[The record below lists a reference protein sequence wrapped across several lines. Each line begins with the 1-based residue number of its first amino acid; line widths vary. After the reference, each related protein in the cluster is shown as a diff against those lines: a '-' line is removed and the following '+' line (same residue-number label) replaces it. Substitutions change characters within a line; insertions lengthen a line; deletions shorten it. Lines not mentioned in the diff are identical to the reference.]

1 MDLPDVHTLYDV
13 IEHTWPA
20 AARRPLG
27 PWTIRDGAGG
37 GKRVSAATG
46 SSADLSAIQQAETA
60 MSALNQ
66 PHLFM
71 IRQGDAALDAALA
84 RRGYIVVDPVNLYAC
99 PITTLSETPAAPMSG
114 FAIWPPLAIMSEL
127 WAAGGI
133 DAPRLAVMDRAALPK
148 TSILARVRDRAAGCA
163 FVAIHRQIAMIHA
176 IEVTPTLRRN
186 GAGNNI
192 MRTAAGW
199 AQDQG
204 ARYFSLVVTDANAA
218 ANALYCQAGL
228 TMVGH
233 YHYRMRQD
241 Q

>member
-1 MDLPDVHTLYDV
+1 MTLPDVHTLYDV

-20 AARRPLG
+20 ATRARLG

-46 SSADLSAIQQAETA
+46 SSADVAAIKQAEAA
-60 MSALNQ
+60 MADLGQ

-71 IRQGDAALDAALA
+71 IRQGDGALDSALA
-84 RRGYIVVDPVNLYAC
+84 RRGYRVIDPVNLYAC
-99 PITTLSETPAAPMSG
+99 PIATLTDVPAAPMSG
-114 FAIWPPLAIMSEL
+114 FAIWPPLAIMAET
-127 WAAGGI
+127 WAEGGI
-133 DAPRLAVMDRAALPK
+133 DAARLAVMDRAAAPK
-148 TSILARVRDRAAGCA
+148 TSILARVRDRAAGTA

-192 MRTAAGW
+192 MRTAARW

-204 ARYFSLVVTDANAA
+204 ARYFSLVVTDANTA
-218 ANALYCQAGL
+218 ANALYCKAGL

-233 YHYRMRQD
+233 YHYRIGQD